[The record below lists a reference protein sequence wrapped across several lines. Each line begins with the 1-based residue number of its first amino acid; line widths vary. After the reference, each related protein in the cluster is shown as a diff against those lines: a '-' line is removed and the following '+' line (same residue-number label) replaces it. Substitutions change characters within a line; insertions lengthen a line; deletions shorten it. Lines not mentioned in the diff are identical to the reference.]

1 MKLYSEKQ
9 IIEMLNRARLH
20 KQDDTEMFTNEYLLS
35 QETPIELLIDEEI
48 QEKSKYWNE
57 ITNPNMFTFKLAWE
71 NGAIRLKKQ
80 ILNQNK

>member
-1 MKLYSEKQ
+1 MKIYTEKQ
-9 IIEMLNRARLH
+9 VNEIFNRVKMITDEHKHENIINHLTKGL
-20 KQDDTEMFTNEYLLS
+20 
-35 QETPIELLIDEEI
+35 TPIELPSDEDI

-57 ITNPNMFTFKLAWE
+57 TTNPNMFTFKLAWE